1 MPIIFYTK
9 EEHEAE
15 LAQANAKGLR
25 LAQALCAAKGT
36 LCVYGPTGRV
46 DGPGEYCDG
55 CPAELDCTATF
66 KRWSK

>member
-1 MPIIFYTK
+1 MPVIFYTK

-15 LAQANAKGLR
+15 MAVATAKGLR

-36 LCVYGPTGRV
+36 LCVYGPTGHV

-55 CPAELDCTATF
+55 CPAESDCPAQF
-66 KRWSK
+66 KRWSN